1 MTSGI
6 ASSLLES
13 WIPISVTWWYIDPH
27 QDCISDCSIPF
38 SVDDIAKLM
47 VHVDMA
53 DMDLPPL
60 IQESNGS
67 KLGHWNERRT
77 DRQYTSFLFRV
88 AVMYIASDIRY
99 TTVLR
104 FEFWLHI
111 RFCFFLL
118 RLVFVCLPPG
128 WVPDWLACAW
138 LYRTELAWNGNKEGL
153 CAWFFR
159 RVVDAC
165 KPIIPA
171 VFCHGLV

>member
-67 KLGHWNERRT
+67 KLGHWDEHRT
-77 DRQYTSFLFRV
+77 DRQYTFFF
-88 AVMYIASDIRY
+88 
-99 TTVLR
+99 VLR
-104 FEFWLHI
+104 DVHRAWYMIYHSFEICIEFWLHI
-111 RFCFFLL
+111 RFFFLQF
-118 RLVFVCLPPG
+118 VFVSLFPG

-165 KPIIPA
+165 KPSFPA
-171 VFCHGLV
+171 VFCHVC